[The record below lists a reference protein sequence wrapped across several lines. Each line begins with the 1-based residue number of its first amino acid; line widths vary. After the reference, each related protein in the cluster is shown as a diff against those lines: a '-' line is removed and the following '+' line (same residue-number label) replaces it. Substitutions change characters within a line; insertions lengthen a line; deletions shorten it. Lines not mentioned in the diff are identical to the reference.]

1 VANHS
6 RAQMIRAFAEAS
18 GLKLRSAQWNAKL
31 ETEKWREFVATAEG
45 RVRAAG
51 EELVLE
57 PKRGPV
63 DPAGPVSMDL
73 PPIMGDPVEMERRHW
88 ELWQEASR
96 QALAATRG
104 QQAMLAAG
112 FTKLSCEARKS
123 YIEARRA
130 RVQAQLESR
139 ELLSRAEYEELL
151 TRAQVVAGLIE
162 RAFTDIASEAN
173 PEAPI
178 LVIRAG
184 SKWLERKFN
193 PAVEELATAA

>member
-1 VANHS
+1 MANHS

-18 GLKLRSAQWNAKL
+18 GLKLRSAQWNAKH

-45 RVRAAG
+45 RVRASG

-57 PKRGPV
+57 PKCGPV

-96 QALAATRG
+96 QALAAAQKG
-104 QQAMLAAG
+104 QAMLAGG
-112 FTKLSCEARKS
+112 FTKLACEARKA

-130 RVQAQLESR
+130 RVQAQIESR
-139 ELLSRAEYEELL
+139 ELLSRAEYEKLL
-151 TRAQVVAGLIE
+151 SGAQLLAGVIE
-162 RAFTDIASEAN
+162 RFPQDIASEAN
-173 PEAPI
+173 PENPI
-178 LVIRAG
+178 QAIRAG
-184 SKWLERKFN
+184 TKWLELKFN

>member
-1 VANHS
+1 
-6 RAQMIRAFAEAS
+6 MIRAFAEAS
-18 GLKLRSAQWNAKL
+18 GLKLRSAQWNAKN

-45 RVRAAG
+45 RVRASG

-63 DPAGPVSMDL
+63 DPAPPVSMNL

-88 ELWQEASR
+88 ELWQEASQ
-96 QALAATRG
+96 QALAATQKG
-104 QQAMLAAG
+104 QAMLAAG
-112 FTKLSCEARKS
+112 FTKLACEARKS

-130 RVQAQLESR
+130 RIQAQMESR